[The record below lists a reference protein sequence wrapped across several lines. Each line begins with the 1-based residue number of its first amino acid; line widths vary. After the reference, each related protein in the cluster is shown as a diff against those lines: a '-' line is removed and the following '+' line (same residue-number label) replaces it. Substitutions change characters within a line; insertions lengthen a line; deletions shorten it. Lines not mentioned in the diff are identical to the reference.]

1 MVGQVVR
8 ANMIRGGSRTLLSVV
23 NKGRLALDQL
33 DPYQADLHFFG
44 GCVARRHIQIREA
57 TIS

>member
-1 MVGQVVR
+1 MVGQAVR
-8 ANMIRGGSRTLLSVV
+8 ENMIRGASCTLLSVV
-23 NKGRLALDQL
+23 KKGRLALDQL
-33 DPYQADLHFFG
+33 DPYQADLHFFD